1 MIFYFIP
8 SWYTEKHRWQT
19 DEEPWYQPD
28 STGFDD
34 SVSQIRMFRGQGEK
48 IELLNLSYFPLL
60 RRFLHR
66 QGLYPLPY
74 WSAFDKAQDI
84 HTQSIG
90 VLSYRDLSWP
100 EHTEW
105 IYSPFSIFAMV
116 QGKRYARVNF
126 TDGSELLSVD
136 YYGTGGALIRTD
148 LYDDRGF
155 CSSYRTYQDGRET
168 WQYFLNPYG
177 KLQFR
182 ENLTTGAVDT
192 EPDAGY
198 PFRRLHYVHIRE
210 MLREIL
216 TASADDRTGNGAYI
230 IASNSAHNR
239 MVLETL
245 RTERVALSYFR
256 NRFPYQDVEYLKR
269 DAEKASFLVTD
280 TADAAAQIQAALG
293 EHHLPVY
300 SISPFDTR
308 LVLGKSTQS
317 RHLRI
322 VFAAE
327 DLPPKI
333 LQAALEQI
341 YAYMRHNRD
350 TILLPLVHRDGA
362 KDAITQI
369 CQKVR
374 NDGGYSELLLSNE
387 PPAAPNGAEEEGTP
401 GQEIPARIFP
411 TQCRSEEELIDIL
424 QDTRLIVD
432 VRSHPDLYLQ
442 IAGISAGIPQ
452 INYQST
458 QYIEHKKD
466 GYLIS
471 DIHELGEALSYY
483 LDGLAHWNEALVYC
497 IQKIDRYKG
506 KSLVH
511 QWKEIFEGNDSQT
524 PDSALWT
531 ADVSDSQSADQRGT
545 HPDGTG
551 KPSAPR
557 ESPGVPTGNPD
568 L

>member
-19 DEEPWYQPD
+19 DEEPWYQPG

-34 SVSQIRMFRGQGEK
+34 SVSQIRMFRSQGEE
-48 IELLNLSYFPLL
+48 IRLLNLSYFPLL

-74 WSAFDKAQDI
+74 WSAFDEAQDI
-84 HTQSIG
+84 HTKSIG
-90 VLSYRDLSWP
+90 VLSYLDLPWP
-100 EHTEW
+100 KNTEW

-136 YYGTGGALIRTD
+136 YYSTDGALIRTD

-155 CSSYRTYQDGRET
+155 RSSYRTYQDGREA

-182 ENLTTGAVDT
+182 ENLSTGAVDT

-198 PFRRLHYVHIRE
+198 LFRRLHYVHIRE

-216 TASADDRTGNGAYI
+216 TASAGDRKGNGAYI

-256 NRFPYQDVEYLKR
+256 DRFPYQDVEYLKR
-269 DAEKASFLVTD
+269 DAEKASFIVTD
-280 TADAAAQIQAALG
+280 TAYAAERIQAALG
-293 EHHLPVY
+293 EHHVPVY

-322 VFAAE
+322 VFAA
-327 DLPPKI
+327 DGLPPKI

-341 YAYMRHNRD
+341 YVYMRHNRD
-350 TILLPLVHRDGA
+350 TVLLPLVHRDGA

-369 CQKVR
+369 CKAVR
-374 NDGGYSELLLSNE
+374 DDGRYTELLLPNE
-387 PPAAPNGAEEEGTP
+387 SPAAPDGAEEKGTP

-411 TQCRSEEELIDIL
+411 TQCRSEEELIGIL

-432 VRSHPDLYLQ
+432 LRSHPDLYLQ

-452 INYQST
+452 INCQST

-471 DIHELGEALSYY
+471 DIRKLQEALSYY
-483 LDGLAHWNEALVYC
+483 LDGLSHWNEALVYC

>member
-239 MVLETL
+239 MVHGY
-245 RTERVALSYFR
+245 RRCGS
-256 NRFPYQDVEYLKR
+256 
-269 DAEKASFLVTD
+269 
-280 TADAAAQIQAALG
+280 ADPGCAWGTSPARLQ
-293 EHHLPVY
+293 HLPLRH
-300 SISPFDTR
+300 P
-308 LVLGKSTQS
+308 S
-317 RHLRI
+317 RPRKEYPEPTSAHCLCRRGP
-322 VFAAE
+322 AAE
-327 DLPPKI
+327 DPAGCTGADLC
-333 LQAALEQI
+333 LHAAQPG
-341 YAYMRHNRD
+341 H
-350 TILLPLVHRDGA
+350 H
-362 KDAITQI
+362 
-369 CQKVR
+369 
-374 NDGGYSELLLSNE
+374 
-387 PPAAPNGAEEEGTP
+387 PAASRAP
-401 GQEIPARIFP
+401 GR
-411 TQCRSEEELIDIL
+411 R
-424 QDTRLIVD
+424 
-432 VRSHPDLYLQ
+432 
-442 IAGISAGIPQ
+442 
-452 INYQST
+452 
-458 QYIEHKKD
+458 
-466 GYLIS
+466 
-471 DIHELGEALSYY
+471 
-483 LDGLAHWNEALVYC
+483 
-497 IQKIDRYKG
+497 KG
-506 KSLVH
+506 CHHANL
-511 QWKEIFEGNDSQT
+511 
-524 PDSALWT
+524 P
-531 ADVSDSQSADQRGT
+531 
-545 HPDGTG
+545 
-551 KPSAPR
+551 
-557 ESPGVPTGNPD
+557 ESPE
-568 L
+568 